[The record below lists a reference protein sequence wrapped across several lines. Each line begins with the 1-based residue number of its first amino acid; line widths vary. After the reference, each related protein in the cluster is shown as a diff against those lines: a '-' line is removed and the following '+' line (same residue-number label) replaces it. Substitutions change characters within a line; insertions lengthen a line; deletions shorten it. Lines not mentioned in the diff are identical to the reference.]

1 MPSKPRK
8 AKSVR
13 AAPQFDDCPLADDE
27 EEGACPI
34 PDEHGEVVLRRSQPA
49 TKGSVK
55 RGKSKTGTDKKSS

>member
-1 MPSKPRK
+1 VPSKPRK

-34 PDEHGEVVLRRSQPA
+34 PDEHGEVVLRRSK
-49 TKGSVK
+49 TTREGTG
-55 RGKSKTGTDKKSS
+55 RGKAKGTGKKPAG

>member
-34 PDEHGEVVLRRSQPA
+34 PDEHGEVVLRRGKTT
-49 TKGSVK
+49 TKGVR
-55 RGKSKTGTDKKSS
+55 RGGKKTDKPSR

>member
-1 MPSKPRK
+1 MARKP
-8 AKSVR
+8 AKQSQS
-13 AAPQFDDCPLADDE
+13 AAPHFDDAPLDSDD

-55 RGKSKTGTDKKSS
+55 RGKGKGTDKKSS